1 MPTFLLYIKADLEN
15 IAKIDVPLGHS
26 FCIDVSNFMMCS
38 LQMPACANQQF
49 DKHSSVALEHL
60 TPAVEATSLCCLH
73 CYTQVKE
80 SAGSETRERVH
91 VTAAETHDM
100 SGSKGTAN
108 FVMKFA
114 KDSRH
119 ECSINVMQL
128 KGVTRAVTGTAQLEA
143 SSCSGGAVPQLSCKQ
158 KQWRSVLS
166 ADGSMQ
172 AAGSNM
178 QGSRP
183 AMQGEQCTS
192 AAHTVVILPT
202 LHAAPI
208 KQKLLQLRLLLQ
220 Q

>member
-26 FCIDVSNFMMCS
+26 FCID
-38 LQMPACANQQF
+38 
-49 DKHSSVALEHL
+49 
-60 TPAVEATSLCCLH
+60 
-73 CYTQVKE
+73 VKE

-128 KGVTRAVTGTAQLEA
+128 KGVTRAVTEDDEGKFVPVMAFECRALSQPPSTQDGFVVTSKGGQVFDEVDLSEDWSEWDEKINESIGIYSVEA
-143 SSCSGGAVPQLSCKQ
+143 KF
-158 KQWRSVLS
+158 
-166 ADGSMQ
+166 
-172 AAGSNM
+172 
-178 QGSRP
+178 
-183 AMQGEQCTS
+183 E
-192 AAHTVVILPT
+192 
-202 LHAAPI
+202 LH
-208 KQKLLQLRLLLQ
+208 KGK
-220 Q
+220 